1 MDLSDWVSL
10 HMRTVQELS
19 DSPAISESRHVWEK
33 DAGIAALEALKQ
45 IQEQAHFGGFMTA
58 AEYNA
63 LLRSTLSQEL
73 RLKRQTASP
82 LISIWGTLEARVQS
96 KSLVILGGLNE
107 DTWPAKPSHDMWLN
121 RDMRKQLG
129 LLLPERR
136 IGLSAHDFQQAVSAP
151 NVVLSRSKRDG
162 DAPSTPSR
170 WLIRLTNLMDGLKMK
185 ALKHCKNARSWRL
198 LD

>member
-1 MDLSDWVSL
+1 MVQQVEVGHVNGTKVLRGGPPFVDFNILLAWAKNDPIKITWVNWLQNIFQPLQGAQEMDLSDWVSL

-73 RLKRQTASP
+73 RLKRQTAVSYTH
-82 LISIWGTLEARVQS
+82 LR
-96 KSLVILGGLNE
+96 
-107 DTWPAKPSHDMWLN
+107 
-121 RDMRKQLG
+121 
-129 LLLPERR
+129 
-136 IGLSAHDFQQAVSAP
+136 AHE
-151 NVVLSRSKRDG
+151 
-162 DAPSTPSR
+162 T
-170 WLIRLTNLMDGLKMK
+170 
-185 ALKHCKNARSWRL
+185 
-198 LD
+198 